1 MSLSTIFITLYAL
14 AILIYYAQRR
24 WHLPAR
30 WRWAVGYRPSD
41 LALIAVSLLWFLA
54 LGVKAVIA

>member
-1 MSLSTIFITLYAL
+1 MSLTTIFITLYAL

-24 WHLPAR
+24 WNLPAR

-41 LALIAVSLLWFLA
+41 LSLIGTSILWFIT